1 MENDLE
7 DRLSKI
13 TESEKLALPIALF
26 GMIIGKID
34 PDIEQT
40 AITKETNI
48 TFTRTELNELYGK

>member
-13 TESEKLALPIALF
+13 TECEKLALPIALF
-26 GMIIGKID
+26 AMIIGKID
-34 PDIEQT
+34 SDIEQT